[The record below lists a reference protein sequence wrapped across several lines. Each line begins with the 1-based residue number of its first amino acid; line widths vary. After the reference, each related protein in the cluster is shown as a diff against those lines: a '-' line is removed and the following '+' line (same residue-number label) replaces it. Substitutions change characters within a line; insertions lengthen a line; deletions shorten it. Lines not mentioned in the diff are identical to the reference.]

1 MIEDLIEKI
10 IFEEGDSP
18 RIYECTRGKL
28 TIGAGINLEAQEMPE
43 EVRNFWL
50 RMIVED
56 IVQEL
61 NRRLYLSNN
70 IACTNNRQVFI
81 VLVDMAYQ
89 MGLDGLFKFTKM
101 LAALKTKNYKLGAK
115 ELLASN
121 YATQTPNRA
130 RRNADILLN
139 IN

>member
-1 MIEDLIEKI
+1 MIDDLIAKI

-50 RMIVED
+50 RMIVDD

-89 MGLDGLFKFTKM
+89 MGLDGLFKFKKM
-101 LAALKTKNYKLGAK
+101 LAALKTKNYKEGAK

-121 YATQTPNRA
+121 YAIQTPNRA